1 MATYQCPR
9 GHSSSTPDYCSEC
22 GSFIGPSIVSIATSV
37 TSALSSGAEVCPDC
51 LTPRTPGSRF
61 CEVCRYDFIAG
72 TPGVPVP
79 TVLGKPIVQI
89 PPAPVAPVGA
99 NFPTV
104 ATPPLVPSA
113 PVTSGVVM
121 PAQTSAARV
130 PTDDNP
136 AVTTPHPGLNAVVIT
151 DPSLVENEEE
161 RRQCPLNAPELIFPL
176 DLEENLVGRRSEN
189 KKIYPEVDISDPGVS
204 HRHLML
210 IQQADGS
217 FTVLE
222 LGSANG
228 TILNGVVLTPGTT
241 TPIAVGDEMLIGLW
255 TRLQIRSR

>member
-130 PTDDNP
+130 PPDDNP
-136 AVTTPHPGLNAVVIT
+136 AVATPHPRLNAVVIT

-161 RRQCPLNAPELIFPL
+161 RRQCPQNAPELIFPL

-189 KKIYPEVDISDPGVS
+189 KKIYPEVDISDPGIS

-210 IQQADGS
+210 THQADGS

-228 TILNGVVLTPGTT
+228 TILNGVVLTPGIT

-255 TRLQIRSR
+255 TRLRIRSR